1 MKRRNQG
8 GFTIIEVLIAIVV
21 LVVGMLG
28 LVMTAALLS
37 RMMGRANRAQAAAN
51 FASQRMEK
59 MRPAACIAAQRVG
72 GVDSLRRGS
81 ALIAVNTY
89 RFIDMGNSSYSLQV
103 ISKWETAQNRMR
115 TDTLEMGVP
124 CLT

>member
-1 MKRRNQG
+1 MKPSNQS
-8 GFTIIEVLIAIVV
+8 GFTIIEILIAIVV

-28 LVMTAALLS
+28 LVMTAAMLS
-37 RMMGRANRAQAAAN
+37 RMMGRANRAQAAAT

-59 MRPAACIAAQRVG
+59 MRPAACIAGQRVAG
-72 GVDSLRRGS
+72 TDTLRRGS
-81 ALIAVNTY
+81 QWIAINSWSY
-89 RFIDMGNSSYSLQV
+89 IDMGNSAYRLQV
-103 ISKWETAQNRMR
+103 ITTWQTTRNKTR